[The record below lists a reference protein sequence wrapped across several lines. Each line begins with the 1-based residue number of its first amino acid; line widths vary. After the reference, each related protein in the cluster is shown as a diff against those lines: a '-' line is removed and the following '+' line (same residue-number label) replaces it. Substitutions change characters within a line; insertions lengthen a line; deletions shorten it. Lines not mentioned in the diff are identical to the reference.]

1 MLARIVVS
9 LCLVSTAVMAA
20 DSNTYRNSRFGYS
33 IDLPTEFKTV
43 SVADNGD
50 GMSLQSVEGTAKLL
64 VWGNYIMDGSF
75 RDESNSRRKFY
86 IEDGWQISYQKQT
99 ASWASFSGA
108 KENRILYVREI
119 ALCDGAVGNFSLEY
133 PSSDQ
138 QRYGAVVDKLVKS
151 MAAAKPC
158 K

>member
-9 LCLVSTAVMAA
+9 LCLISTSVMAA
-20 DSNTYRNSRFGYS
+20 DSKAYRNSRFDYS

-50 GMSLQSVEGTAKLL
+50 GMSLQSADGKAKLL

-86 IEDGWQISYQKQT
+86 VEDGWQISYQKQA
-99 ASWASFSGA
+99 ASWASFSGT
-108 KENRILYVREI
+108 KENRILYVRQI
-119 ALCDGAVGNFSLEY
+119 SLCDGAVGNFSLEY
-133 PSSDQ
+133 PRGEQ
-138 QRYGAVVDKLVKS
+138 QRYGAIVDKLVKS
-151 MAAAKPC
+151 LAAAKPC